1 MNQLAPVIASQ
12 APALVAASGGRA
24 SYRFLEFFTAQ
35 IRNPHRRRAY
45 ARAASEFFDW
55 LEAKGVTQLTAIES
69 VHVATYIEQLQRTRS
84 APTAKLRLAALRHLF
99 DWMVIGQIT
108 PTNPAAAVRGPR
120 HVVRRGKSPV
130 LDPAE
135 ARQLID
141 AIDTTTVIGL
151 RDRALIGLMV
161 YSFARIGAAIGMRVE
176 DVYTQNRLRLHE
188 KGGKQHAMPC
198 HHNLESYLHEY
209 IDGAALASDPKAL
222 LFQTYRR
229 ATGRLTGNPLP
240 QANAYPMIQRRG
252 RAAEITTKIGNH
264 TFRAT
269 GVTAYLKNGGT
280 LERAAQM
287 ANHASTRTTQLYDRR
302 AEEVTLDEVERIL
315 VESRISGARRNGAK
329 TSLFWRKNVA
339 VLAEKSPVRRT
350 RFPCSSNRGGGSR
363 RPSCALGAAPAA
375 RPLPLGAASATL
387 GRGAPRGVEAAPNNS
402 STGSCGKC
410 WRTSGAVLH
419 LFSNQEGTMALSLPP
434 GRFRPRPPPSPAW
447 LPPGDAGNRPHIR
460 AAPAASAP
468 RIKYF
473 LSQALYS

>member
-1 MNQLAPVIASQ
+1 MNQLAPITASR
-12 APALVAASGGRA
+12 APALVAAAGARA

-35 IRNPHRRRAY
+35 IRNPHTRRAY
-45 ARAASEFFDW
+45 ARAAGEFFDW
-55 LEAKGVTQLTAIES
+55 LEAKGVTQLAAIES
-69 VHVATYIEQLQRTRS
+69 VHVATYIEQLSRARS

-99 DWMVIGQIT
+99 DWMVIGQIM

-120 HVVRRGKSPV
+120 HIVRRGKTPV

-176 DVYTQNRLRLHE
+176 DVY
-188 KGGKQHAMPC
+188 HAEPPAMGALAREGRQAARHAVPSQSRI
-198 HHNLESYLHEY
+198 LLHEY
-209 IDGAALASDPKAL
+209 IDGAGLASDPKAL
-222 LFQTYRR
+222 LFQTYSR
-229 ATGRLTGNPLP
+229 ATGQLTGNPLP
-240 QANAYPMIQRRG
+240 QANAYAMIQRRA

-315 VESRISGARRNGAK
+315 V
-329 TSLFWRKNVA
+329 
-339 VLAEKSPVRRT
+339 
-350 RFPCSSNRGGGSR
+350 
-363 RPSCALGAAPAA
+363 
-375 RPLPLGAASATL
+375 
-387 GRGAPRGVEAAPNNS
+387 
-402 STGSCGKC
+402 
-410 WRTSGAVLH
+410 
-419 LFSNQEGTMALSLPP
+419 
-434 GRFRPRPPPSPAW
+434 
-447 LPPGDAGNRPHIR
+447 
-460 AAPAASAP
+460 
-468 RIKYF
+468 
-473 LSQALYS
+473 